1 MYSFLYFSVFITY
14 WYPKIQPEVCKTN
27 EKVFKLV
34 KQFYICW
41 FILHNEDIVNIP
53 AKMIGFK
60 TRKGII
66 FSMDNKSYKTPLKVV
81 VFAFTFCNTSGMKVV
96 WCNWFLKKCDVHLC
110 KFHKSVIE
118 I

>member
-1 MYSFLYFSVFITY
+1 MYSFLYFTVFVNY
-14 WYPKIQPEVCKTN
+14 LYHKIQPEVFKTN

-66 FSMDNKSYKTPLKVV
+66 FSMDNKNYKTPLKVV
-81 VFAFTFCNTSGMKVV
+81 VFAFTFCNTLGMK
-96 WCNWFLKKCDVHLC
+96 NSL
-110 KFHKSVIE
+110 I
-118 I
+118 